1 LKLKLQPLTSDLN
14 VLDQPAEVSSVE
26 RNSAE
31 IFYSENSR
39 LAKRAEWRKWL
50 RRGFSVVLITSLY
63 LGMLYGY
70 WQFRGAE
77 LEQNFI
83 ALKASVK

>member
-1 LKLKLQPLTSDLN
+1 VKLKLQPLTSDLN
-14 VLDQPAEVSSVE
+14 VLDQAAEVSSVE
-26 RNSAE
+26 RDSAE
-31 IFYSENSR
+31 IFYPENSR

-50 RRGFSVVLITSLY
+50 RRGFSVLLITSLY

-70 WQFRGAE
+70 WQLRSAE
-77 LEQNFI
+77 LEKNFI